1 MTLALMRDRDPRFR
15 FLGWRVG
22 LTGFALLIMLLAL
35 AAFLGERSGLFE
47 HKTRVHLVA
56 ENGTGLLP
64 GLQVRLSGF
73 RIGVI
78 DEVQLN
84 SEARVDVELL
94 IETRYMK
101 WVKTDALAILQQDGL
116 VGDHFIEIAGG
127 SAKAAPLAEDGVL
140 TFVPAMSFADIAQD
154 LRNRTLPLLDEFQKS
169 MLYVND
175 PQGDVRKTVANIQ
188 TMTAE
193 MRETR
198 KQLDALLAN
207 VNTLADKDVRQTLV
221 QTRELL
227 LRADAM
233 AAEVQQHLPAMLAD
247 AASGVRSL
255 QQTAADASATM
266 QTLRRTSEQVAPQMP
281 GILRNADN
289 LLYDADYTLQ
299 GVQQSWP
306 LRSMLPPPPGNEFI
320 PESRP

>member
-1 MTLALMRDRDPRFR
+1 MNQDLMRDRDPRFR
-15 FLGWRVG
+15 LLGWRVG
-22 LTGFALLIMLLAL
+22 LTGFALLGMLLAL

-84 SEARVDVELL
+84 SEAKVDVELL

-127 SAKAAPLAEDGVL
+127 TPKAPPLAEDGVL

-154 LRNRTLPLLDEFQKS
+154 LRNRTLPLLDEFHKS
-169 MLYVND
+169 ILYVND

-188 TMTAE
+188 EMTAE
-193 MRETR
+193 MRDTR
-198 KQLDALLAN
+198 KQLDALLVN
-207 VNTLADKDVRQTLV
+207 LNTLTDRDVRQTLV

-227 LRADAM
+227 LRADQM
-233 AAEVQQHLPAMLAD
+233 ASEVQQHLPGMMAD
-247 AASGVRSL
+247 TASGVRSL
-255 QQTAADASATM
+255 QQVAADASATM
-266 QTLRRTSEQVAPQMP
+266 HVLRKTSEQVAPQIP
-281 GILRNADN
+281 GLVRNADD
-289 LLYDADYTLQ
+289 LLYDADYTLR

-306 LRSMLPPPPGNEFI
+306 VRSMLPPAPDATFS